1 MCSKNFIVSV
11 GCSKMLGLQ
20 YEAHI
25 SIGTICLTK
34 QSGVNCQYDVLEPW
48 IFINIKPPRSLDM
61 NENMWVFRS
70 IKDLLPF

>member
-1 MCSKNFIVSV
+1 
-11 GCSKMLGLQ
+11 MLGLQ

-25 SIGTICLTK
+25 SLGIIYVTK
-34 QSGVNCQYDVLEPW
+34 QLGVNCQYDVLEPW
-48 IFINIKPPRSLDM
+48 IFINNKPPRSLDM